1 MEQEFLLHALF
12 PQNSIPCLCFC
23 SLSAFFSTLSALPS
37 LPEPGISPGV
47 PGSNVG
53 TWDRSLKFPGNAAR
67 SPQGR
72 TEPGCHNNPEPM
84 SAARVEPRRCGQN

>member
-1 MEQEFLLHALF
+1 MEQEFLRALF

-23 SLSAFFSTLSALPS
+23 SLLAFCSTLSAPPS

-47 PGSNVG
+47 PGSSVG
-53 TWDRSLKFPGNAAR
+53 TLKFPGNAAR

-72 TEPGCHNNPEPM
+72 AESGCHNNPGPI
-84 SAARVEPRRCGQN
+84 SAAWVEPRPCGQN